1 MIVRVCLRARVRVCV
16 CVCVCACAC
25 AFECVVHVAHT
36 QREIC
41 ESVSMHVCLH
51 CEWCVNM
58 YICMVYLLQA
68 DMVETETCNNGSKT
82 AECV

>member
-1 MIVRVCLRARVRVCV
+1 M
-16 CVCVCACAC
+16 
-25 AFECVVHVAHT
+25 HVAHT

-41 ESVSMHVCLH
+41 VSVSMHVCLH

-82 AECV
+82 AECTAVGCVRRNKGRLPVRYTISL

>member
-1 MIVRVCLRARVRVCV
+1 MRVT
-16 CVCVCACAC
+16 
-25 AFECVVHVAHT
+25 HT

-41 ESVSMHVCLH
+41 VSVSMHICLH